1 MRRRPLVPALLVGLV
16 LGGWLHA
23 RFATPTRLVV
33 DPALPDVAMMTAGRE
48 IVLNPRLLLR
58 YPPDLG
64 NYLLRHEQGHV
75 ALHHR
80 PVEDPAVRRRQE
92 LEADC
97 WAARRA
103 RPGERDQAARFFEQA
118 GPFVG
123 PWHPSG
129 TARAREI
136 RRCAP

>member
-1 MRRRPLVPALLVGLV
+1 MAFVAGALLGAP
-16 LGGWLHA
+16 LGQALA
-23 RFATPTRLVV
+23 PQPRLTV
-33 DPALPDVAMMTAGRE
+33 DPSLPDVAMMTAERE
-48 IVLNPRLLLR
+48 IVVNPRLLLR

-64 NYLLRHEQGHV
+64 TYFLRHEQGHV